1 MIMDYSLLVG
11 IEVSARENAPSESTG
26 ASIFR
31 SEGSGFRATD
41 SEGNAL
47 DLIYHMGIIDILQ
60 PYNMR
65 KKVEHAFKSIKND
78 SRSISCVAPAVYSQ
92 RFQQFLR
99 DNTSPGEIDLLI
111 EGFQMVSL
119 PI

>member
-11 IEVSARENAPSESTG
+11 VETRPACPTSEST
-26 ASIFR
+26 ATSIFR
-31 SEGSGFRATD
+31 YDKGGFRATD
-41 SEGNAL
+41 DEGKETEL
-47 DLIYHMGIIDILQ
+47 VYYMGIIDILQ

-78 SRSISCVAPAVYSQ
+78 SQSISCVAPSVYSQ

-99 DNTSPGEIDLLI
+99 YEKQLIDNR
-111 EGFQMVSL
+111 MK
-119 PI
+119 